1 MSERWNPDIARSHLA
16 ALASSGE
23 SVRAYARRR
32 GLSSQRLIYWRNLLA
47 AQQPASP
54 RFVEVSFARPL
65 GVDEPIILTCG
76 AGRTLRFPPSCPP
89 DRIAAVLQA
98 LDARC

>member
-1 MSERWNPDIARSHLA
+1 
-16 ALASSGE
+16 
-23 SVRAYARRR
+23 
-32 GLSSQRLIYWRNLLA
+32 
-47 AQQPASP
+47 
-54 RFVEVSFARPL
+54 
-65 GVDEPIILTCG
+65 VDEPIILTCG